1 MFHFTKK
8 RAVVMA
14 VVGSLALAV
23 GAYAYFTST
32 GTGSGSATAGTST
45 PWTVAGSAATGDP
58 LTPGATTEQTMTYTV
73 TNPGS
78 GNQGLRKVTVSVAN
92 ANGTPWTA
100 VSGCSKDDFSVNGA
114 AAGTAYEDTENA
126 GNIAPA
132 GFVTNTVTIKMV
144 DRPLD
149 QEGCKLAAPPLYLV
163 AS

>member
-1 MFHFTKK
+1 MFHLTKK

-23 GAYAYFTST
+23 GAYAYFTSS

-45 PWTVAGSAATGDP
+45 AWTVASLGTTGDA
-58 LTPGATTEQTMTYTV
+58 LTPGGTTEQTMTYKV
-73 TNPGS
+73 TNPSS
-78 GNQGLRKVTVSVAN
+78 GNQSLTKVTVSVAN
-92 ANGTPWTA
+92 ADGTPWVA
-100 VSGCSKDDFSVNGA
+100 VPGCSKDDFSVNGA

-132 GFVTNTVTIKMV
+132 GVVTNTVTIKMV

-149 QEGCKLAAPPLYLV
+149 QNGCKLAAPPLYLV